1 MELLWAKLVALVSKS
16 AQLTALNILRFSG
29 LVSREDM
36 CAPEVGGLLEKTS
49 LGLHGYRADHWLWT
63 FIIGV

>member
-1 MELLWAKLVALVSKS
+1 
-16 AQLTALNILRFSG
+16 LNILRFSG
-29 LVSREDM
+29 LVSRVDM